1 MKVVK
6 ISISIDVNNNNVWIN
21 AGRRSTCQNVANEV
35 SNMEELEKKGVQPE
49 ARGWGKLQW
58 FFEMV
63 LKKLLNEKHSNQPE
77 LNEVKSLYK
86 EYWFEVR
93 SKTRYNNVKEFIE
106 DIICNNE
113 ENLFNLKSFLKWT
126 LPWI

>member
-1 MKVVK
+1 MSITTMSESMQGEGLHVRMSQMKYL
-6 ISISIDVNNNNVWIN
+6 I
-21 AGRRSTCQNVANEV
+21 
-35 SNMEELEKKGVQPE
+35 
-49 ARGWGKLQW
+49 

-113 ENLFNLKSFLKWT
+113 ENLFNLKSF
-126 LPWI
+126 